1 MANIATIAYGCEL
14 ENFSLIKGIDII
26 EQIAPKL
33 KGHTF
38 YIFGNRTKIVSENEN
53 VKYIG
58 FLDHDK
64 LITELEKFD
73 FYFQPSRSE
82 SFGMAVL
89 EAMSLGITPIVSNQG
104 ALPEIVKDCGM
115 IFDFSVEKAFEIL
128 QNPMKIEKQKLIN
141 RVEYFS
147 YERRK
152 NEILQTISNF
162 LD

>member
-33 KGHTF
+33 KGHMF
-38 YIFGNRTKIVSENEN
+38 SIFGNRTRIVSENEN
-53 VKYIG
+53 VKYLG

-64 LITELEKFD
+64 LITELDKFD

-89 EAMSLGITPIVSNQG
+89 EVMSLGITPIVSNRG
-104 ALPEIVKDCGM
+104 ALPEIVKDCGI
-115 IFDFSVEKAFEIL
+115 IFDLSVEKAFEVL
-128 QNPMKIEKQKLIN
+128 KNPIKIDKQKLVN
-141 RVEYFS
+141 RAEYFTCG
-147 YERRK
+147 RRK
-152 NEILQTISNF
+152 KSILEIISDI

>member
-26 EQIAPKL
+26 EQIAPKF
-33 KGHTF
+33 KNDVF
-38 YIFGNRTKIVSENEN
+38 YIFGNRTKLVSKNEN
-53 VKYIG
+53 VKYVG

-64 LITELEKFD
+64 LIEELKKFD

-82 SFGMAVL
+82 SFGVAVL
-89 EAMSLGITPIVSNQG
+89 EAMSLGVTPIVSNRG
-104 ALPEIVKDCGM
+104 ALPEIVKDCGI
-115 IFDFSVEKAFEIL
+115 IFDFGVEKAYEALKYPI
-128 QNPMKIEKQKLIN
+128 KIEKQKLLT

-147 YERRK
+147 CERRK
-152 NEILQTISNF
+152 NNILQIISNF

>member
-33 KGHTF
+33 KDHMF
-38 YIFGNRTKIVSENEN
+38 YIFGNRTKVVSKNEN
-53 VKYIG
+53 VKFVG

-64 LITELEKFD
+64 LIAELEKFD

-89 EAMSLGITPIVSNQG
+89 EAMSLGMTPIVSNRG
-104 ALPEIVKDCGM
+104 ALPEIVQDYGI
-115 IFDFSVEKAFEIL
+115 IFDFSVEKAYEALKAPI
-128 QNPMKIEKQKLIN
+128 KIEKPKL
-141 RVEYFS
+141 VKCAEYFS
-147 YERRK
+147 CERRK
-152 NEILQTISNF
+152 NRILEIISNL